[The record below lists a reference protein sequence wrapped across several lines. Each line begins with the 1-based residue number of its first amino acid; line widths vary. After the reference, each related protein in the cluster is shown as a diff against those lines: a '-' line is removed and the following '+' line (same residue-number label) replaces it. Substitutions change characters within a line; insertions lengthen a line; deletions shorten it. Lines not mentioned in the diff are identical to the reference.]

1 MNSFKS
7 EELQDFI
14 YDYIEILGNLITFL
28 DDNGF
33 DIKFIGFVIELK
45 DRWEEAFDIICFK
58 DCNDE
63 CLDLSKNFTLD
74 NLLEDTRNLYKEVGK
89 RLYERIKRHEI
100 IRNKLKFQREYLSV
114 MNSINKYFD

>member
-58 DCNDE
+58 DCSDE
-63 CLDLSKNFTLD
+63 CLELSKNFTLD

-89 RLYERIKRHEI
+89 RLYERIKLHEI